1 MMART
6 NDDDAATTTKSRD
19 IGRDDRYNTR
29 GDAIRY
35 DTTTINDNRNR
46 NRNRNTNPIRTTTT
60 TPMATA
66 ILVPILPYNTN

>member
-46 NRNRNTNPIRTTTT
+46 NRNTNPIRTTTT